1 MDYYRFVVT
10 NFKIDQTRSIHED
23 TLQLGHSVH
32 VDNDVVASNVV
43 KLGDFN
49 NGSYQTENYVHGTDP
64 LGISS
69 VVINDPWSKVTFT
82 FQLLNAGHDSADT
95 ISARVVATADQ
106 LAGIGAG
113 LAGAG
118 AKDFAAAAP
127 ASLAVGL
134 GLELFANVYSWLSTD
149 CDGPVAVDQLSGP
162 RYVIDAWADDD
173 TTGTGTIFR
182 QQHYPGVD
190 SPDGC
195 GGNSD
200 YTVGWLVQHWRGWAS
215 VLNDAGNGLQSA
227 AGVSAAAHH
236 GAVHAFGVLPGGV
249 VTHARTFT
257 GGSWL
262 VATVG
267 TFGLSELP
275 ISAASFAGRL
285 YVIGVQADQSAA
297 VLAFTTDGGSWATPA
312 GSRLR

>member
-1 MDYYRFVVT
+1 MT
-10 NFKIDQTRSIHED
+10 LPTRSR
-23 TLQLGHSVH
+23 G
-32 VDNDVVASNVV
+32 AS
-43 KLGDFN
+43 LPP
-49 NGSYQTENYVHGTDP
+49 QTSWPDRPG
-64 LGISS
+64 
-69 VVINDPWSKVTFT
+69 
-82 FQLLNAGHDSADT
+82 
-95 ISARVVATADQ
+95 R
-106 LAGIGAG
+106 
-113 LAGAG
+113 AG

-162 RYVIDAWADDD
+162 RYVIDAWADDN

-190 SPDGC
+190 SADGC

-200 YTVGWLVQHWRGWAS
+200 YTVGWLVQHWRGWAR
-215 VLNDAGNGLQSA
+215 VLGGAGNGLQSA
-227 AGVSAAAHH
+227 TGVSAAAHH
-236 GAVHAFGVLPGGV
+236 GAVHEFGVLPGGV

-275 ISAASFAGRL
+275 VTAASFASRL
-285 YVIGVQADQSAA
+285 YVIGVQPDQSVA
-297 VLAFTTDGGSWATPA
+297 VLAHTTDGRNPGPTRRS
-312 GSRLR
+312 